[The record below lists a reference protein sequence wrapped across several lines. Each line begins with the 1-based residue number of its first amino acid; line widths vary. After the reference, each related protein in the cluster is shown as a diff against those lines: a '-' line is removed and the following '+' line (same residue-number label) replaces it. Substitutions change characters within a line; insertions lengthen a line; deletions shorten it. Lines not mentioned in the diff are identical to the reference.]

1 MATATAPTTDPADG
15 GASVIAEETTPAVEQ
30 DTPDKPA
37 TLLTAE
43 EPMADAEPPK
53 AEVTYEVTKPD
64 GSLLDDDALTSVTS
78 LAKQAGITDS
88 KTVQQFIEAM
98 DAEVRDAVE
107 ATKSAFDKG
116 GTLWTETVK
125 GWEQEALVDP
135 TLGNGSRE
143 TLLAKVG
150 QAKQAVSKFAPEG
163 FGEFLETSGLGSHPA
178 FLAFAVRVAQAMGED
193 KLVTGEPPKA
203 KPKTLAQRI
212 YPNLPSVEG

>member
-1 MATATAPTTDPADG
+1 MTTATAPTTDPANG
-15 GASVIAEETTPAVEQ
+15 GTSVIAEDTTPAVEQ
-30 DTPDKPA
+30 DTPKTPA
-37 TLLTAE
+37 TLLTAD
-43 EPMADAEPPK
+43 EPKTDAEPPK

-88 KTVQQFIEAM
+88 KMVQQFIETM

-125 GWEQEALVDP
+125 GWEQEALTNP

-150 QAKQAVSKFAPEG
+150 QAKQAVSQFAPEG
-163 FGEFLETSGLGSHPA
+163 FGEFLDTSGLGSHPA
-178 FLAFAVRVAQAMGED
+178 FLAFAVKVAQAMGED
-193 KLVTGEPPKA
+193 KLVNGEPPRA
-203 KPKTLAQRI
+203 KPKTLAQRL
-212 YPNLPSVEG
+212 YPNLPSAEG